1 MRRLLLV
8 LGLVLMAPVLW
19 APPARAERRV
29 ALVIGASAYQH
40 APALP
45 NPVNDAVDVAA
56 ALVAT
61 GFTVVDAYDPDFAGM
76 QRAVRDFGRALEG
89 ADVALVYYAG
99 HGVQVDGRNYLLPVD
114 VALGDD
120 GAVQREALDVAQL
133 LTLLGNVPRVSLVF
147 LDACR
152 DNPLAANLARRAGA
166 ARSLAVSQ
174 GLAQIGAT
182 AANTL
187 IAYSTQPG
195 NTASDGRGRNSPFS
209 SAMLHH
215 IGTPGL
221 DVQEMMRRVR
231 AAVVKNTNGVQVPWD
246 NSSLTQGFHFVA
258 APAGSAVP
266 SAEAW
271 VPPPREP
278 TPRQLDVA
286 LWDSV
291 KAGQVEEVQNYLRQ
305 YPEGIFA
312 DAARARVAALTRQ
325 AGAQREQARDMAQVI
340 AQGLSAEFARL
351 AGSGALIADPKEPH
365 EFYANARLYEQRGDF
380 GNARRA
386 YLRFFQFGT
395 AYVDPHYRFQA
406 FLRVQEGR
414 AGAREIYADMLA
426 ARRSDETLHYAAALL
441 QEAEPRKAQLE
452 AVIGN
457 RPEFAPAYY
466 ELARNFSE
474 AVLGS
479 QTSADK
485 DRERMLLARFVEL
498 AERGRYLA
506 WFIDQQV
513 AAEQLEDA
521 RRRLASLNARAP
533 STNVALRTMNTNAG
547 WVLIFIVTEAT
558 QEIFVAQQGQAPVG
572 LGISAN
578 INIQTGRPMASTVLN
593 LPQNAPK
600 QVLQVSYRDASGA
613 LRGPFPIS
621 FDPEVALHAAMKE
634 MLEATSTSW
643 FAFQDNDG
651 RRLMYWSQLASFRCG
666 VAEVRYGLNDAA
678 PNQVL
683 AMPPCNRADP
693 ASLAG
698 VTPFRE
704 VPRDT
709 RFATVQLRYLDGTQS
724 RVIRFEVR

>member
-1 MRRLLLV
+1 MRAVLV
-8 LGLVLMAPVLW
+8 MLGVMVLALPAW
-19 APPARAERRV
+19 AEKRV
-29 ALVIGASAYQH
+29 ALVVGASAYQQ

-45 NPVNDAVDVAA
+45 NPVNDAVDMAA

-61 GFTVVDAYDPDFAGM
+61 GFTVVDAYDPDFAGL

-89 ADVALVYYAG
+89 ADVAVVFYAG

-114 VALGDD
+114 VALADD

-133 LTLLGNVPRVSLVF
+133 LALLGNVPRVSLVF

-166 ARSLAVSQ
+166 ARSLAVTQ

-195 NTASDGRGRNSPFS
+195 NTASDGSGRNSPFS
-209 SAMLHH
+209 AALLRN

-231 AAVVKNTNGVQVPWD
+231 AAVVQGSHGVQVPWD
-246 NSSLTQGFHFVA
+246 NSSLTQGFSFVA

-266 SAEAW
+266 SADAW
-271 VPPPREP
+271 VPPAREP

-291 KAGQVEEVQNYLRQ
+291 KAGQAEEVQNYLRQ
-305 YPEGIFA
+305 YPQGIFA
-312 DAARARVAALTRQ
+312 EAARARLAALTRQ

-340 AQGLSAEFARL
+340 AQEFARL
-351 AGSGALIADPKEPH
+351 AGSGAVIADPKEPH

-426 ARRSDETLHYAAALL
+426 ARRGDETLQYAAALL
-441 QEAEPRKAQLE
+441 QEPAARKAQLE

-457 RPEFAPAYY
+457 RPEFTPAYY

-474 AVLGS
+474 AVLGT
-479 QTSADK
+479 QTNADK
-485 DRERMLLARFVEL
+485 ERERALLARFVEL
-498 AERGRYLA
+498 AERGRYLG

-521 RRRLASLNARAP
+521 RRRLAALSARAVVA
-533 STNVALRTMNTNAG
+533 NVALRTMHTNQG
-547 WVLIFIVTEAT
+547 WVLIFVVTEPT
-558 QEIFVAQQGQAPVG
+558 QEILVAQQGQAPVG
-572 LGISAN
+572 LGMSAN
-578 INIQTGRPMASTVLN
+578 INIQTGRPMANSVLN
-593 LPQNAPK
+593 LPEATPK

-613 LRGPFPIS
+613 LRGPFPIA
-621 FDPEVALHAAMKE
+621 FDPEAALYAANKE
-634 MLEATSTSW
+634 MLEATATSW
-643 FAFQDNDG
+643 LSFREYEG
-651 RRLMYWSQLASFRCG
+651 RRLLYWSQLASNRCG
-666 VAEVRYGLNDAA
+666 LAEVRYGLNAAA
-678 PNQVL
+678 PDRVL
-683 AMPPCNRADP
+683 AMPACDP
-693 ASLAG
+693 AAPGEINGFQPML
-698 VTPFRE
+698 E
-704 VPRDT
+704 VPRET
-709 RFATVQLRYLDGTQS
+709 RFATVQLRYRDGTQS
-724 RVIRFEVR
+724 RVVRFEAP

>member
-1 MRRLLLV
+1 MRVLLMLLGWLLLA
-8 LGLVLMAPVLW
+8 LPAW
-19 APPARAERRV
+19 AEKRV
-29 ALVIGASAYQH
+29 ALVIGASAYQQ

-45 NPVNDAVDVAA
+45 NPVNDAVDMAS
-56 ALVAT
+56 ALAAT

-89 ADVALVYYAG
+89 ADVAVVFYAG

-114 VALGDD
+114 VALADD

-133 LTLLGNVPRVSLVF
+133 LQLLGNVPRVSLVF

-166 ARSLAVSQ
+166 ARSLAVTQ

-195 NTASDGRGRNSPFS
+195 NTASDGRGRNSPFTG
-209 SAMLHH
+209 AVLHN

-246 NSSLTQGFHFVA
+246 NSSLTQGFSFVA
-258 APAGSAVP
+258 APPGRQVP

-271 VPPPREP
+271 VPPAREP

-286 LWDSV
+286 LWESV
-291 KAGQVEEVQNYLRQ
+291 RAGQVEEVQNYLRQ
-305 YPEGIFA
+305 YPQGIFA

-340 AQGLSAEFARL
+340 AQEFARL
-351 AGSGALIADPKEPH
+351 SGSGALIADPKEPH

-414 AGAREIYADMLA
+414 AGAREIYADMLS
-426 ARRSDETLHYAAALL
+426 ARRGDETLQYAAALL

-452 AVIGN
+452 GIIGN

-474 AVLGS
+474 ALLGT
-479 QTSADK
+479 QTNADK
-485 DRERMLLARFVEL
+485 ERERALLARFVEL
-498 AERGRYLA
+498 AERGRYLG

-533 STNVALRTMNTNAG
+533 STNVALRTMNTNSG
-547 WVLIFIVTEAT
+547 WVLVFIVTEAT
-558 QEIFVAQQGQAPVG
+558 QEILVAQQGQAPVG

-578 INIQTGRPMASTVLN
+578 INMQTGRPMANTVLN
-593 LPQNAPK
+593 LPQNTPK

-621 FDPEVALHAAMKE
+621 FDPEAALHAAMKE
-634 MLEATSTSW
+634 ALEATSTSW
-643 FAFQDNDG
+643 LLFQDNDG
-651 RRLMYWSQLASFRCG
+651 RRLMYWSQLASYRCG
-666 VAEVRYGLNDAA
+666 VAEVRLGLNSAS
-678 PNQVL
+678 PGQVL

-709 RFATVQLRYLDGTQS
+709 RFATVQLRYVDGTQS
-724 RVIRFEVR
+724 RVIRFEAPGP